1 MVSSRIPFFLAFC
14 LYVAPAAA
22 QIQAPAPGP
31 AAPGDNS
38 PLAQILQNTQN
49 RLECPSVDY
58 CRLTGQ
64 VDIEISAG
72 TRFFADEIDLFT
84 RPTFRIVASGNV
96 VFSGPEGRIAA
107 ERVEYSVT
115 DGTGTFH
122 LASGIMSLGD
132 T

>member
-1 MVSSRIPFFLAFC
+1 MISSRIPFLIAVC
-14 LYVAPAAA
+14 LYAAPVVAQVA
-22 QIQAPAPGP
+22 APAPGAVAP
-31 AAPGDNS
+31 ADDS

-64 VDIEISAG
+64 VDVEISAG

-96 VFSGPEGRIAA
+96 VFSGPE
-107 ERVEYSVT
+107 
-115 DGTGTFH
+115 
-122 LASGIMSLGD
+122 
-132 T
+132 